1 MSWRRDPRR
10 AIDQHATSR
19 RSVPRTV
26 RSSSCTTFERDRSW
40 ARRSRSASP
49 PRTSPSVPT
58 VASSAPPAA
67 AAEGVWPPG
76 TRPPGSGSRTRRPAG
91 RRSTY
96 GLGDQLFLASPS
108 GPMREL
114 SAPTLSVRGRIAVPP
129 GSADHQVFFVR
140 GLLVAAG
147 ERGQLVHDLERHRRS
162 WSSATHGCETF
173 AVSTG
178 SRGCSAARRP
188 AQSRSAT
195 WEPASSTGRLLDPQF
210 GALTDLVVYAQ
221 RDGTEALVGFQKDG
235 LRVCAVAGRW
245 PRGRSTPAGAGR
257 GGDRWVR
264 PVGPDG
270 VGDPSA
276 SDGGARRDHGI
287 TRPDRCQGHV
297 MPSGSLRTTI
307 GVIASR
313 PLLVDVPSG
322 RVDPTTARRCR
333 GSLP

>member
-1 MSWRRDPRR
+1 MLRVSWRRDPRR
-10 AIDQHATSR
+10 AIDQHASSR

-40 ARRSRSASP
+40 ARRSRSAST

-129 GSADHQVFFVR
+129 GSADHQVLFVR

-162 WSSATHGCETF
+162 WSSATHGCETL
-173 AVSTG
+173 AVSTEQPRVFCGTSAGTIEERDLGTGQFDWAAARSTVRRAHG
-178 SRGCSAARRP
+178 SRGLRPARRHG
-188 AQSRSAT
+188 
-195 WEPASSTGRLLDPQF
+195 STCRVPEGRL
-210 GALTDLVVYAQ
+210 T
-221 RDGTEALVGFQKDG
+221 
-235 LRVCAVAGRW
+235 
-245 PRGRSTPAGAGR
+245 SMR
-257 GGDRWVR
+257 GG
-264 PVGPDG
+264 
-270 VGDPSA
+270 
-276 SDGGARRDHGI
+276 
-287 TRPDRCQGHV
+287 
-297 MPSGSLRTTI
+297 GSMAP
-307 GVIASR
+307 G
-313 PLLVDVPSG
+313 
-322 RVDPTTARRCR
+322 
-333 GSLP
+333 